1 MRLLL
6 DTHIWLWS
14 WTEPR
19 RLGRRTAQEIASPR
33 NEIWLSPVSI
43 WEIQTL
49 VRKGR
54 VSLDDTP
61 GRWMRRAFEEVAL
74 HDAPITREVAL
85 ELDSTNLDHD
95 DPGDRLLVATAR
107 VYDLTLVT
115 ADARLLRCQGL
126 KVLAG

>member
-19 RLGRRTAQEIASPR
+19 RLGRRAALEIASPR
-33 NEIWLSPVSI
+33 NEIWLSPVTI
-43 WEIQTL
+43 WEIQAL

-54 VSLDDTP
+54 VNLRDTP
-61 GRWMRRAFEEVAL
+61 GRWIRRALDEAPL
-74 HDAPITREVAL
+74 LDAPITREVAL
-85 ELDSTNLDHD
+85 ELDSTGLEHD

-115 ADARLLRCQGL
+115 ADDRLLRCQGL